1 MSYLFFRTQVTQF
14 IDILFHT
21 LSERRLSMGTNLR
34 TTLSKKNPY
43 YISKHRRLE
52 LVHFCLQYPEW
63 KSYLSSI
70 RIPRETEEFADP
82 TSEEAIKRIIF
93 SRNIDL
99 VEQSAKIAGGEIW
112 EYLLRAVTH
121 GDSYVLLSTKYFM
134 PCSKDYFYD
143 RYHKFWFILSQKE
156 HMF

>member
-1 MSYLFFRTQVTQF
+1 
-14 IDILFHT
+14 
-21 LSERRLSMGTNLR
+21 MGTNLR
-34 TTLSKKNPY
+34 MALSKKNPY

-70 RIPRETEEFADP
+70 KIPKETDEFANP
-82 TSEEAIKRIIF
+82 TSDTAIKRLIF

-99 VEQSAKIAGGEIW
+99 VERCVKIAGGEIW
-112 EYLLRAVTH
+112 QYLLKSVAY
-121 GDSYVLLSTKYFM
+121 GDSYVRLATKEGI

-143 RYHKFWFILSQKE
+143 RYHKFWFILSQEK